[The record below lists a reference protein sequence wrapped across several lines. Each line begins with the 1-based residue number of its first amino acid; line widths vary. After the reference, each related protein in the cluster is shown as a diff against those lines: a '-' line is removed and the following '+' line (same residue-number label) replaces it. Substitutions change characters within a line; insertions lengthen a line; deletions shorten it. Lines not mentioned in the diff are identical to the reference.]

1 MRTAETIEGL
11 IHERGRKRLPLE
23 RVYRLLFNPELYLE
37 AYGKIYRNKGA
48 MTQGTTD
55 ETADGMSMD
64 KVEKI
69 IAALRNES
77 YQWSPAKRIYIE
89 KKHSTKKR
97 PLGMPTWSDKVL
109 QEVMR
114 LILNAY
120 YEAQF
125 SDHSHGF
132 RPERGCHTA
141 LREIYHQWAGTTWYI
156 EGDISGC
163 FDALDHQILWSTLKE
178 TIHDGRFLQL
188 VKELLEAGYME
199 NWKWNETL
207 SGSPQGGI
215 ISPLLAN
222 IYLDKLDKFVEEQL
236 VPAYTT
242 GEERTQNA
250 EYNKLNC
257 RAYYLHKKGRVKE
270 AQAVKRQAQR
280 MPSRDPHDPS
290 FRRLRYVRYADD
302 FLLGFIGP
310 KEEAEEIK
318 QRLGQFLQEEL
329 KLELSKTKT
338 LLTHARTEAARFLGY
353 EVYTLQ
359 KDTYRNKNNR
369 RTINGGVGLR
379 IPQEV
384 IREKCQRYMKDGK
397 AVHRTELTQDSD
409 FTIMALYQSEYR
421 GLVEY
426 YRLAHN
432 LHSLNKLKWIMEQSL
447 TKTLAHK
454 LKISVQA
461 VYDKYQTTF
470 LIDGK
475 PYKGLQVIK
484 RRDGK
489 EPLIA
494 KWGGIPLKWNIEAT
508 INDQPRRTA
517 WVRSELVQR
526 LLANAC
532 EYCGATENI
541 QIHHIRAMKDLR
553 RYAGREKPEW
563 VKVMAARQRKTM
575 VVCRTCH
582 EDITYGRPMRRPR
595 TEQGFM
601 GGYPK
606 AR

>member
-1 MRTAETIEGL
+1 MRTAETITGL

-37 AYGKIYRNKGA
+37 AYGKSYRNAGA

-55 ETADGMSMD
+55 ETVDDMSMD
-64 KVEKI
+64 KIERI
-69 IAALRNES
+69 IQSLKKES
-77 YQWSPAKRIYIE
+77 YQWSPVRRIYIE
-89 KKHSTKKR
+89 KKHSMKQR

-109 QEVMR
+109 QEVIR
-114 LILNAY
+114 LILSAY
-120 YEAQF
+120 YEPQF

-141 LREIYHQWAGTTWYI
+141 LREIYHGWPGTTWYI

-163 FDALDHQILWSTLKE
+163 FDALDHEILLTTLKE
-178 TIHDGRFLQL
+178 KIHDGRFLQL
-188 VKELLEAGYME
+188 IKELLEAGYME

-236 VPAYTT
+236 IPVYTT
-242 GEERTQNA
+242 REDRTPNA

-257 RAYYLHKKGRVKE
+257 RAYYLYKKGRIKE
-270 AQAVKRQAQR
+270 VQEVKRQAQR
-280 MPSRDPHDPS
+280 MPSRDPYDPNY
-290 FRRLRYVRYADD
+290 RRLRYVRYADD

-318 QRLGQFLQEEL
+318 QRLGRFLQEEL

-353 EVYTLQ
+353 EVSTVQ
-359 KDTYRNKNNR
+359 KDTYRDKNNR
-369 RTINGGVGLR
+369 RTINGRVELR
-379 IPQEV
+379 LPQEV
-384 IREKCQRYMKDGK
+384 IREKCQRYLKDGK
-397 AVHRTELTQDSD
+397 AIQRTELVQDSD

-447 TKTLAHK
+447 VKTLAHK
-454 LKISVQA
+454 LKISVKA

-470 LIDGK
+470 QVDKK

-484 RRDGK
+484 HRDGK

-494 KWGGIPLKWNIEAT
+494 KWGGIPLKWNREAT

-526 LLANAC
+526 L
-532 EYCGATENI
+532 
-541 QIHHIRAMKDLR
+541 
-553 RYAGREKPEW
+553 
-563 VKVMAARQRKTM
+563 
-575 VVCRTCH
+575 
-582 EDITYGRPMRRPR
+582 
-595 TEQGFM
+595 
-601 GGYPK
+601 
-606 AR
+606 